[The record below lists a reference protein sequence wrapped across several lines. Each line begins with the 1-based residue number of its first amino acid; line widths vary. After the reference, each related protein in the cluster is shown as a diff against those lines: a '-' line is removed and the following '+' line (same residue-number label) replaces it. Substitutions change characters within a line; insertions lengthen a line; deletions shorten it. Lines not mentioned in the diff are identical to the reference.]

1 MTYLSDIDLILATAN
16 LHKTLAK
23 LRNSLSEIETK
34 HPGRTDLINSMKE
47 TISELSEVT
56 ITFRTLEME
65 ARTYGKRN
73 FDLEL
78 ICLQKETELRELRAQ
93 NERLKEEIEKKF

>member
-23 LRNSLSEIETK
+23 LRNSLGEIETK
-34 HPGRTDLINSMKE
+34 HPNRTDLINSMKE
-47 TISELSEVT
+47 TISELSEVAV
-56 ITFRTLEME
+56 TFRTLEME

-78 ICLQKETELRELRAQ
+78 ILLQKETELRELRTQ
-93 NERLKEEIEKKF
+93 NDRLKQEVEKNF